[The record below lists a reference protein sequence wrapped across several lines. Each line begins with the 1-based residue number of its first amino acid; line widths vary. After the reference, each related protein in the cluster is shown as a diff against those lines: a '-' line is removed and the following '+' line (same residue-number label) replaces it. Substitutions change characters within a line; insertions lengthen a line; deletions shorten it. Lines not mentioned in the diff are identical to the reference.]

1 MARTSW
7 KGYIRLSLVSVPV
20 EAYSASATENDVRL
34 RQLHAEC
41 HSPINYKKFCP
52 VHGEVTSED
61 IVSGYEYS
69 KGEFVVIDL
78 AELDHLRTD
87 AEKSILIDGFVRE
100 SAVDPIYWAGKNYYL
115 LPQGTAGAKPY
126 ALLSQGMREEGRL
139 AVAKVTMFG
148 RDHVVFLR
156 PKDDL
161 LVMSSLSYVNQIRQP
176 TEFSSKL
183 DTPQLS
189 PEEMRLAK
197 TLIQATAIED
207 LDLNRYADR
216 FVEKLQQLIQIK
228 IEGKQVVAP
237 QETEKPAV
245 IDLME
250 ALKQSVAEKVKLRS
264 G

>member
-1 MARTSW
+1 MPRTSW

-20 EAYSASATENDVRL
+20 EAYSASATENDIRL

-41 HSPINYKKFCP
+41 NSPINYRKFCP
-52 VHGEVTSED
+52 VHGEVTNED

-87 AEKSILIDGFVRE
+87 AEKSILIDGFVRD
-100 SAVDPIYWAGKNYYL
+100 SSVDPIYWSGKNYYL
-115 LPQGTAGAKPY
+115 MPQGTAGAKPY
-126 ALLSQGMREEGRL
+126 ALLSQGMREEARQ

-148 RDHVVFLR
+148 REHVVFLR

-161 LVMSSLSYVNQIRQP
+161 LVMSSLSYVSQIRQP

-183 DTPQLS
+183 ESPQLS
-189 PEEMRLAK
+189 PEELRLAK
-197 TLIQATAIED
+197 TLIQATAID
-207 LDLNRYADR
+207 QLDLNRYSDR

-237 QETEKPAV
+237 QEPETPPV
-245 IDLME
+245 IDLMD
-250 ALKQSVAEKVKLRS
+250 ALKKSLAERMSLKS